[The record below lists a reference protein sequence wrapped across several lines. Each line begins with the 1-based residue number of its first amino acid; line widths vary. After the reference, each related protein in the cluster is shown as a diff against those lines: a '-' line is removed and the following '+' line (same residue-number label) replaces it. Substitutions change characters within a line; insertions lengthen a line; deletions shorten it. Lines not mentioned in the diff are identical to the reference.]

1 MAKTDGNHSSPAELR
16 KEAARSREELSRTV
30 SRLGE
35 ELNLPRKIQRSFQRQ
50 PVIWIALLGAAG
62 LGTVLFLT
70 RKKNTAAREP
80 RKSAPARSNL
90 VQAGFVL
97 GVLRI
102 TANLLKPHLE
112 AFLSRKIDAYSRH
125 SREK

>member
-16 KEAARSREELSRTV
+16 KEAARSRDELSRAV
-30 SRLGE
+30 SRLGD

-50 PVIWIALLGAAG
+50 PLIWIALLGVAG

-70 RKKNTAAREP
+70 RKKNTVPEP

-102 TANLLKPHLE
+102 AANLLKPHLE
-112 AFLSRKIDAYSRH
+112 AFLSSKIDAYSKQ